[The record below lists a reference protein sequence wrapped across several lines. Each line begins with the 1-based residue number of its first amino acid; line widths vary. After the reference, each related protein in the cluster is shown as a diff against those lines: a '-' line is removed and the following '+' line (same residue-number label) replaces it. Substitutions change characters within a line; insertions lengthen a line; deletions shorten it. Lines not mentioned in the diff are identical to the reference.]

1 MTAKGQ
7 KAPTEAELKKQCET
21 QYKSLQQEVL
31 GFLTSSAWVLGE
43 AKSLGVKLSDNEVRN
58 QFLKI
63 KHQQFK
69 KPAEFEKFLATSGQ
83 SVSDLLLR
91 VKLNM
96 LSQKI
101 QAKIVKEKPKVSQA
115 EIQKYYNEN
124 KSRYGTPEK
133 RDAQIILTKTEEQAK
148 EAKKELE
155 SGKSF
160 SEVAKKHSIDPTSK
174 AKGGQLGEVVKG
186 QDDQSLDN
194 AMFAAKANELGGP
207 VKSPF
212 GYYLYEVKSIKP
224 GNSQPLSKVEASI
237 KQTLTTQAQQKKLSN
252 FIKNFKK
259 KWQAKTDCQSGY
271 VVANCKQYK
280 APKTSTATPGGR
292 DEHRRL
298 TPAPTPGSDTP
309 RRGTRERDRAGPRPS
324 DPRQSRQPDGRG
336 GRAPRLGCVRTRRR
350 PLRAPRPASSRP
362 PSCATAVRH
371 GAARASRARS
381 RTSTGRSR
389 ALSAASTQTTR
400 RASTAP

>member
-1 MTAKGQ
+1 MKPFRLSAALGAVLFVIAGLAACGGGVPGNAVVNVEGSQPITKAAFAHWLTVAASSGAAGTKPVVPDPPNYTACIANLKKTTAVTLKGQ

-43 AKSLGVKLSDNEVRN
+43 AKSLGVKLTDKEVRD

-63 KHQQFK
+63 KRQQFK
-69 KPAEFEKFLATSGQ
+69 KPEEFEKFLKTSGQ

-101 QAKIVKEKPKVSQA
+101 QAKIVKEKPKVTAA
-115 EIQKYYNEN
+115 EVQKYYNEN

-133 RDAQIILTKTEEQAK
+133 RDAQIILTKTEEQDK
-148 EAKKELE
+148 EAQKELE
-155 SGKSF
+155 SGKNF
-160 SEVAKKHSIDPTSK
+160 SEVAKEHSSDPTSK

-186 QDDQSLDN
+186 QDDASLDN

-237 KQTLTTQAQQKKLSN
+237 KQTLSTQTQQKKLSN

-259 KWQAKTDCQSGY
+259 KWQK
-271 VVANCKQYK
+271 
-280 APKTSTATPGGR
+280 
-292 DEHRRL
+292 
-298 TPAPTPGSDTP
+298 
-309 RRGTRERDRAGPRPS
+309 
-324 DPRQSRQPDGRG
+324 
-336 GRAPRLGCVRTRRR
+336 
-350 PLRAPRPASSRP
+350 
-362 PSCATAVRH
+362 
-371 GAARASRARS
+371 
-381 RTSTGRSR
+381 
-389 ALSAASTQTTR
+389 
-400 RASTAP
+400 

>member
-1 MTAKGQ
+1 MKPFRLTAALGAVLFVIAGLAACGGGGVPGNAVVNVEGAQPITKAAFTHWMSVASSSSATGEKPVVPDPPNYTACIAHLKKTTAATTKGQ

-21 QYKSLQQEVL
+21 EYKSLQQEVL

-43 AKSLGVKLSDNEVRN
+43 AKSLGVKLSDKEVRD

-91 VKLNM
+91 VKLNL

-124 KSRYGTPEK
+124 KSKYGTPEK
-133 RDAQIILTKTEEQAK
+133 RDAQIVLTKTEEQAK
-148 EAKKELE
+148 EAKKEIE

-160 SEVAKKHSIDPTSK
+160 SEVAKKRSIDPTSK
-174 AKGGQLGEVVKG
+174 AKGGALGEVVKG
-186 QDDQSLDN
+186 QNDATLDN

-224 GNSQPLSKVEASI
+224 GNAQPLSKVESSI
-237 KQTLTTQAQQKKLSN
+237 KQTLTTQAQQKKLSS

-259 KWQAKTDCQSGY
+259 KWQGKTDCQSGY

-280 APKTSTATPGGR
+280 APKT
-292 DEHRRL
+292 
-298 TPAPTPGSDTP
+298 
-309 RRGTRERDRAGPRPS
+309 
-324 DPRQSRQPDGRG
+324 
-336 GRAPRLGCVRTRRR
+336 
-350 PLRAPRPASSRP
+350 
-362 PSCATAVRH
+362 
-371 GAARASRARS
+371 
-381 RTSTGRSR
+381 TSTG
-389 ALSAASTQTTR
+389 AATGTTST
-400 RASTAP
+400 SG

>member
-1 MTAKGQ
+1 MTKPIRLFAALGAVLFVVIGLAACGGGVPGNAVVNVEGSQAITKAAFTHWMTVASSSGATGEKPVVPDPPNYTACVAHLKQTTAVTTKGQ

-43 AKSLGVKLSDNEVRN
+43 AKSLGVKLTDKEVQD

-63 KHQQFK
+63 KRQQFK
-69 KPAEFEKFLATSGQ
+69 KPEEFEKFLKTSGQ
-83 SVSDLLLR
+83 TVSDLLLR

-133 RDAQIILTKTEEQAK
+133 RGAQIILTKTEAEAK

-160 SEVAKKHSIDPTSK
+160 SEVAKKRSVDPTSK

-186 QDDQSLDN
+186 QDDATLDN

-212 GYYLYEVKSIKP
+212 GYYLYEVTSVKP
-224 GNSQPLSKVEASI
+224 GNAQALSKVEASI

-259 KWQAKTDCQSGY
+259 KWQGKTDCNSGY

-280 APKTSTATPGGR
+280 APKT
-292 DEHRRL
+292 
-298 TPAPTPGSDTP
+298 
-309 RRGTRERDRAGPRPS
+309 
-324 DPRQSRQPDGRG
+324 
-336 GRAPRLGCVRTRRR
+336 
-350 PLRAPRPASSRP
+350 
-362 PSCATAVRH
+362 
-371 GAARASRARS
+371 
-381 RTSTGRSR
+381 TSTG
-389 ALSAASTQTTR
+389 ASGTT
-400 RASTAP
+400 STSG

>member
-1 MTAKGQ
+1 M
-7 KAPTEAELKKQCET
+7 
-21 QYKSLQQEVL
+21 L

-43 AKSLGVKLSDNEVRN
+43 AKSLGVKLTDKEVRD

-63 KHQQFK
+63 KRQQFK
-69 KPAEFEKFLATSGQ
+69 KPAEFEKFLKTSGQ

-101 QAKIVKEKPKVSQA
+101 QAKIVKEKPKVTAA
-115 EIQKYYNEN
+115 EVQKYYNEN

-133 RDAQIILTKTEEQAK
+133 RDAQIVLTKTEEQAK

-186 QDDQSLDN
+186 QDDASLDN

-259 KWQAKTDCQSGY
+259 KWQSKTDCQSGY

-280 APKTSTATPGGR
+280 APKTATGKTGG
-292 DEHRRL
+292 
-298 TPAPTPGSDTP
+298 
-309 RRGTRERDRAGPRPS
+309 
-324 DPRQSRQPDGRG
+324 
-336 GRAPRLGCVRTRRR
+336 
-350 PLRAPRPASSRP
+350 
-362 PSCATAVRH
+362 
-371 GAARASRARS
+371 
-381 RTSTGRSR
+381 
-389 ALSAASTQTTR
+389 
-400 RASTAP
+400 

>member
-1 MTAKGQ
+1 MKPFRLIAALGAVLFVIVGLAACGGGVAGNDVVNVEGSQAISKAAFAHWLNVAASSSTSEKPVVPDPPNYTACIAHLKENAARLKKGEKQ
-7 KAPTEAELKKQCET
+7 PTEAELKKQCET

-31 GFLTSSAWVLGE
+31 GFLTSSAWVMGE
-43 AKSLGVKLSDNEVRN
+43 AKSLGVNVDDKTVRD

-69 KPAEFEKFLATSGQ
+69 QPAEFEKFLKTSGQ
-83 SVSDLLLR
+83 TVSDLLLR

-101 QAKIVKEKPKVSQA
+101 QAKIAKEKSTPSQA

-124 KSRYGTPEK
+124 KSKYGTPEK

-160 SEVAKKHSIDPTSK
+160 AEVAKKHSIDPTSK
-174 AKGGQLGEVVKG
+174 AKGGSLGEVVKG

-224 GNSQPLSKVEASI
+224 GNSQPLSRVEASI
-237 KQTLTTQAQQKKLSN
+237 KQTLQTQSQQKKLSE
-252 FIKNFKK
+252 FIKNFKA
-259 KWQAKTDCQSGY
+259 KWKGKTDCASGY

-280 APKTSTATPGGR
+280 APKT
-292 DEHRRL
+292 
-298 TPAPTPGSDTP
+298 
-309 RRGTRERDRAGPRPS
+309 
-324 DPRQSRQPDGRG
+324 
-336 GRAPRLGCVRTRRR
+336 
-350 PLRAPRPASSRP
+350 
-362 PSCATAVRH
+362 
-371 GAARASRARS
+371 
-381 RTSTGRSR
+381 TSTG
-389 ALSAASTQTTR
+389 ASGTT
-400 RASTAP
+400 STG

>member
-1 MTAKGQ
+1 MKPFRLSAALGAVLFVIAGLAACGGGVPGNAVVNVEGSQPITKAAFAHWLTVAASSGAAGTKPVVPDPPNYTACIANLKKTTAATTKGQ

-43 AKSLGVKLSDNEVRN
+43 AKSLGVKLTDKEVRD

-63 KHQQFK
+63 KRQQFK
-69 KPAEFEKFLATSGQ
+69 KPAEFEKFLKTSGQ

-101 QAKIVKEKPKVSQA
+101 QAKIVKEKPKVTPA
-115 EIQKYYNEN
+115 EVQKYYNEN

-133 RDAQIILTKTEEQAK
+133 RDAQIVLTKTEEQAK

-186 QDDQSLDN
+186 QDDASLDN

-237 KQTLTTQAQQKKLSN
+237 KQTLSTQTQQKKLSN

-259 KWQAKTDCQSGY
+259 KWQKKTDCQSGY

-280 APKTSTATPGGR
+280 APKTTSTATPGAA
-292 DEHRRL
+292 
-298 TPAPTPGSDTP
+298 T
-309 RRGTRERDRAGPRPS
+309 GT
-324 DPRQSRQPDGRG
+324 
-336 GRAPRLGCVRTRRR
+336 
-350 PLRAPRPASSRP
+350 
-362 PSCATAVRH
+362 
-371 GAARASRARS
+371 
-381 RTSTGRSR
+381 TSTSG
-389 ALSAASTQTTR
+389 
-400 RASTAP
+400 

>member
-1 MTAKGQ
+1 MKKPLRLFAALGAVLFVTVGLAACGGGVPGNAVVNVEGSQPITKAAFTHWMTVASSSGASGEKPVVPDPPNYTACIAHLKQTTAATTKGQ

-43 AKSLGVKLSDNEVRN
+43 AKSLGVKLTDKEVEN

-63 KHQQFK
+63 KRQQFK
-69 KPAEFEKFLATSGQ
+69 KPEEFEKFLKTSGQ
-83 SVSDLLLR
+83 TVSDLLLR

-115 EIQKYYNEN
+115 EIQKYFNEN
-124 KSRYGTPEK
+124 KSKYGTPEK
-133 RDAQIILTKTEEQAK
+133 RGAQIILTKGEAEAK

-160 SEVAKKHSIDPTSK
+160 SEVAKKRSIDPTSK

-186 QDDQSLDN
+186 QDDASLDN
-194 AMFAAKANELGGP
+194 ALFAAKASELGGP

-212 GYYLYEVKSIKP
+212 GYYVYQVTSVKP

-237 KQTLTTQAQQKKLSN
+237 KQTLTTQGQQKKLSE

-259 KWQAKTDCQSGY
+259 KWQGKTDCNSAY

-280 APKTSTATPGGR
+280 APKT
-292 DEHRRL
+292 
-298 TPAPTPGSDTP
+298 
-309 RRGTRERDRAGPRPS
+309 
-324 DPRQSRQPDGRG
+324 
-336 GRAPRLGCVRTRRR
+336 
-350 PLRAPRPASSRP
+350 
-362 PSCATAVRH
+362 
-371 GAARASRARS
+371 
-381 RTSTGRSR
+381 TSTG
-389 ALSAASTQTTR
+389 ASGTT
-400 RASTAP
+400 STSG

>member
-1 MTAKGQ
+1 MKPFRFTAALGAVLFVVVGLAACGGGVPGNAVVNVEGSQPITKAAFAHWLNVAASAGGAEKPAVPVPPDYTACVAKLKAASATTAKGQ
-7 KAPTEAELKKQCET
+7 KTPTEAELKKQCET

-43 AKSLGVKLSDNEVRN
+43 AKSLGVKLSDKEVRE

-63 KHQQFK
+63 KREQFK

-101 QAKIVKEKPKVSQA
+101 QAKIVKEKAKISQA

-133 RDAQIILTKTEEQAK
+133 RDAQIILSKGEQEAK
-148 EAKKELE
+148 EAKKEIE

-160 SEVAKKHSIDPTSK
+160 SEVAKKRSIDPTSK
-174 AKGGQLGEVVKG
+174 AKGGSLGEVVKG
-186 QDDQSLDN
+186 QDDQTLDN
-194 AMFAAKANELGGP
+194 AMFAAKANELAGP
-207 VKSPF
+207 VKTPF

-237 KQTLTTQAQQKKLSN
+237 KQTLSTQAQQKKLSE

-280 APKTSTATPGGR
+280 APKTAST
-292 DEHRRL
+292 
-298 TPAPTPGSDTP
+298 
-309 RRGTRERDRAGPRPS
+309 
-324 DPRQSRQPDGRG
+324 
-336 GRAPRLGCVRTRRR
+336 
-350 PLRAPRPASSRP
+350 
-362 PSCATAVRH
+362 
-371 GAARASRARS
+371 GAAGT
-381 RTSTGRSR
+381 TSTG
-389 ALSAASTQTTR
+389 
-400 RASTAP
+400 

>member
-1 MTAKGQ
+1 VTKPIRLFAALGAVLFVVVGLAACGGGVPGNAVVNVEGSQAITKAAFTHWMTVASSSGASGEKPAVPDPPNYTTCVAHLKQTTAATTKGQ

-31 GFLTSSAWVLGE
+31 
-43 AKSLGVKLSDNEVRN
+43 
-58 QFLKI
+58 KI

-69 KPAEFEKFLATSGQ
+69 KPEEFEKFLKTSGQ
-83 SVSDLLLR
+83 TVSDLLLR

-115 EIQKYYNEN
+115 EVQKYYNEN
-124 KSRYGTPEK
+124 KSKYGTPEK
-133 RDAQIILTKTEEQAK
+133 RAAQIVLTKTEEQAK

-160 SEVAKKHSIDPTSK
+160 SEVAKKRSIDPTSK

-186 QDDQSLDN
+186 QDDASLDN
-194 AMFAAKANELGGP
+194 ALFAAKANELGGP

-212 GYYLYEVKSIKP
+212 GYYLYDVTSIKA
-224 GNSQPLSKVEASI
+224 GNSQPLSKVETSI
-237 KQTLTTQAQQKKLSN
+237 KQTLSTQAQQKKLSN

-259 KWQAKTDCQSGY
+259 KWQGKTDCNSGY

-280 APKTSTATPGGR
+280 APKT
-292 DEHRRL
+292 
-298 TPAPTPGSDTP
+298 
-309 RRGTRERDRAGPRPS
+309 
-324 DPRQSRQPDGRG
+324 
-336 GRAPRLGCVRTRRR
+336 
-350 PLRAPRPASSRP
+350 
-362 PSCATAVRH
+362 
-371 GAARASRARS
+371 
-381 RTSTGRSR
+381 TSTG
-389 ALSAASTQTTR
+389 ASGTT
-400 RASTAP
+400 STSG

>member
-1 MTAKGQ
+1 MIKPFRLTAALGAVLFVIVGLAACGGGVPGNAVVNVEGSQAITKDAFNHWMAVAASSGATGEKPVVPDPPNYTACIAHLKETAAKTATKGS

-43 AKSLGVKLSDNEVRN
+43 ANSLGVKLSDKEVQE

-69 KPAEFEKFLATSGQ
+69 KPEEFEKFLSTSGQ
-83 SVSDLLLR
+83 TVSDLLLR

-101 QAKIVKEKPKVSQA
+101 QAKIVKEKPKISQA

-124 KSRYGTPEK
+124 KSKYGTPEK

-148 EAKKELE
+148 EAKKEIE

-160 SEVAKKHSIDPTSK
+160 SEVAKKRSIDPTSK
-174 AKGGQLGEVVKG
+174 AKGGALGEVVKG
-186 QDDQSLDN
+186 QDDATLDN

-207 VKSPF
+207 LKSPF

-224 GNSQPLSKVEASI
+224 GNAEPLSKVESSI
-237 KQTLTTQAQQKKLSN
+237 KQTLTTQAQQKKLSE
-252 FIKNFKK
+252 FLKNFKK
-259 KWQAKTDCQSGY
+259 KWQGKTDCNSGY

-280 APKTSTATPGGR
+280 APKT
-292 DEHRRL
+292 
-298 TPAPTPGSDTP
+298 
-309 RRGTRERDRAGPRPS
+309 
-324 DPRQSRQPDGRG
+324 
-336 GRAPRLGCVRTRRR
+336 
-350 PLRAPRPASSRP
+350 
-362 PSCATAVRH
+362 
-371 GAARASRARS
+371 
-381 RTSTGRSR
+381 TSTG
-389 ALSAASTQTTR
+389 ASGTT
-400 RASTAP
+400 STSG

>member
-1 MTAKGQ
+1 MKPFRLTAALGAVLFAVIGLAACGGGIPGNSVVNVEGSQAITKDAYNHWLTVAASGSGGEKPVVPVPPDYTACIAHLKTTTAATAKGQ

-43 AKSLGVKLSDNEVRN
+43 AKSLGVKLSDSEVRN

-69 KPAEFEKFLATSGQ
+69 KASEFEKFLATSGQ
-83 SVSDLLLR
+83 TVSDLLLR

-115 EIQKYYNEN
+115 EIEKYYNEN

-133 RDAQIILTKTEEQAK
+133 RDAQIILTKGEQEAK

-160 SEVAKKHSIDPTSK
+160 SEVAKKRSIDPTSK
-174 AKGGQLGEVVKG
+174 AKGGALGEVVKG
-186 QDDQSLDN
+186 QDDQTLDN

-224 GNSQPLSKVEASI
+224 GNSQPLSKVESSI
-237 KQTLTTQAQQKKLSN
+237 KQTLTTQAQQKKLSE

-259 KWQAKTDCQSGY
+259 KWQSKTDCQSGY

-280 APKTSTATPGGR
+280 APKT
-292 DEHRRL
+292 
-298 TPAPTPGSDTP
+298 
-309 RRGTRERDRAGPRPS
+309 
-324 DPRQSRQPDGRG
+324 
-336 GRAPRLGCVRTRRR
+336 
-350 PLRAPRPASSRP
+350 
-362 PSCATAVRH
+362 
-371 GAARASRARS
+371 
-381 RTSTGRSR
+381 TSTG
-389 ALSAASTQTTR
+389 ASGTT
-400 RASTAP
+400 STG